1 MGSPV
6 NKVIP
11 NEMLQAESL
20 PEPSHARL
28 MDVLNKLDQGVMVWT
43 EDGHCQVFNERLLT
57 LLELQNGDIYPGY
70 SRAAFFA
77 TAVRLGHV
85 TEDSA
90 KQAEQDFSSD
100 KERFSATRRMPSG
113 RRLQIDTRRLS
124 TGGFVTCYTDVT
136 QIERSARDLT
146 QARQAAEEAEL
157 TALKTLAAEQ
167 SWREEAKLLSQLDEW
182 LHSCKSQEELFRIV
196 SAFMAQL
203 FPQSRGEL
211 YIYSN
216 SRDVLDGKCHW
227 GGGEAHDH
235 IFPDACWALRRG
247 RQYLYSADKIAF
259 ACAHVEE
266 QPSTSDHKEYVCFPV
281 VAHGNT
287 VGLLHVKFAPE
298 TDAKRKVALHRLALR
313 CGEHISLAVANV
325 RLRDE
330 LHDQS
335 TRDPLTGV
343 YNRRYFLGEL
353 RNAVA
358 LADRR
363 ASQVGLLSFD
373 ADRFKTFN
381 DTHGHDAGD
390 MVLRAIGD
398 TLKELFHNGEVC
410 CRMGGEEFAVFL
422 PDTDKEQT
430 IEVGE
435 ALRAAIEDITLR
447 YGSGT
452 LPRVTISIGVA
463 SYPEDGLLPQDLM
476 HAADRAL
483 YAAKDAGRNCVVDCQ
498 KADPAKGPF
507 SGAQD

>member
-1 MGSPV
+1 M
-6 NKVIP
+6 NKVVP
-11 NEMLQAESL
+11 SQVMQAGGL

-43 EDGHCQVFNERLLT
+43 EDGLCQVFNERLLT
-57 LLELQNGDIYPGY
+57 LLEVQNGDIYPGY
-70 SRAAFFA
+70 SREAFFA

-90 KQAEQDFSSD
+90 DQARLDFASD
-100 KERFSATRRMPSG
+100 KERFSATRVMPSG

-124 TGGFVTCYTDVT
+124 TGGFVSCYTDVT
-136 QIERSARDLT
+136 LIERTARDLT
-146 QARQAAEEAEL
+146 KARQAAEEAEL
-157 TALKTLAAEQ
+157 TALKTLAAEK
-167 SWREEAKLLSQLDEW
+167 SWREEARLLSELDEW

-196 SAFMAQL
+196 STFMARL
-203 FPQSRGEL
+203 FPQSQGEL

-227 GGGEAHDH
+227 GGGDLHDH

-247 RQYLYSADKIAF
+247 RQYLYSADKIVF
-259 ACAHVEE
+259 TCTHVEE
-266 QPSTSDHKEYVCFPV
+266 QSPNSSHEDYVCFPV

-287 VGLLHVKFAPE
+287 VGLLHIKFAPE
-298 TDAKRKVALHRLALR
+298 SDPKRKIALHRLALR

-398 TLKELFHNGEVC
+398 TLKDLFCKDEVC

-422 PDTDKEQT
+422 PDTDKEQALH
-430 IEVGE
+430 IGE
-435 ALRAAIEDITLR
+435 ALRCAMEDITLR
-447 YGSGT
+447 YGSGN
-452 LPRVTISIGVA
+452 LPRVTVSIGVA
-463 SYPEDGLLPQDLM
+463 SFPEDGVLPQDLM
-476 HAADRAL
+476 LAADRAL
-483 YAAKDAGRNCVVDCQ
+483 YAAKHAGRNCVMDSQ
-498 KADPAKGPF
+498 DTDPTGGPF
-507 SGAQD
+507 SDT